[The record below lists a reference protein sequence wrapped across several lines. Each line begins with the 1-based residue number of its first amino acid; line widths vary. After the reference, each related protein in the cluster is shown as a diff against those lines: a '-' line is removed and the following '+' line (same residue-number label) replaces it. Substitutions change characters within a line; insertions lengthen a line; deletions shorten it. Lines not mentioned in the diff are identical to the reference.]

1 MAEKQSLGSLVSG
14 VSEDIST
21 LLRGEIELVKTEIKE
36 SARTAGKGSGLLVG
50 AAVLGFLGIIFV
62 LLTLAW
68 VLVQLGLPT
77 WAGFGIV
84 ALVLLIVTA
93 ILGLLGKKQLESIKG
108 PERSPASIAKTK
120 AVLSRSPAPADPGT
134 SPVTPVRAPA
144 TGAPAPARPST
155 ATSTTS
161 GTATSGTVAPRT
173 STPPSSAPTARSSD
187 PR

>member
-36 SARTAGKGSGLLVG
+36 SASKAGKGSGLLIG

-84 ALVLLIVTA
+84 ALLLLIATA
-93 ILGLLGKKQLESIKG
+93 VLGLLGKKQLEKVKG
-108 PERSPASIAKTK
+108 PELAPLSIAKTK
-120 AVLSRSPAPADPGT
+120 AVLTRSPAPTTAA
-134 SPVTPVRAPA
+134 AP
-144 TGAPAPARPST
+144 TAPAPSPSGTPARTGTAPVPTSAARP
-155 ATSTTS
+155 A
-161 GTATSGTVAPRT
+161 AART
-173 STPPSSAPTARSSD
+173 SEPQ
-187 PR
+187 

>member
-36 SARTAGKGSGLLVG
+36 SASKAGKGSGLLIG

-84 ALVLLIVTA
+84 ALLLLIVTA
-93 ILGLLGKKQLESIKG
+93 ILGLLGKKQLESVRG
-108 PERSPASIAKTK
+108 PELSPASIAKTK
-120 AVLSRSPAPADPGT
+120 AVLTRSTAPTA
-134 SPVTPVRAPA
+134 
-144 TGAPAPARPST
+144 APAPAAAGP
-155 ATSTTS
+155 ASTTS
-161 GTATSGTVAPRT
+161 SSATSSSTSAARTGAAPVPSAAARPAAART
-173 STPPSSAPTARSSD
+173 SEPQ
-187 PR
+187 